1 MKELGVSNLCQ
12 GLMFLRST
20 INQVEKYNQATN
32 TVFGKY
38 RALPGVKSYSKAA
51 HFGLALGSNEY
62 VRCLAAGHGDEN
74 GQFEGIT

>member
-32 TVFGKY
+32 PVFGRY
-38 RALPGVKSYSKAA
+38 RTLPGS
-51 HFGLALGSNEY
+51 
-62 VRCLAAGHGDEN
+62 
-74 GQFEGIT
+74 